1 MGYKGIIFDLDGVL
15 VHTDSLHYKAWK
27 QIADRFNIPFDEVVN
42 NRLRGVS
49 RMESLR
55 IILEKS
61 ERIFSFEE
69 QEQLAEEKNEIY
81 KQLLVSMNEKDVD
94 ADVRNTLK
102 ALKEKGLK
110 LAIGS
115 SSKNTKAILNQV
127 KLYDYFDAISDG
139 TNIVKTKPD
148 PEVFIKAAEFIR
160 LNPKDCLVVED
171 AKAGVEAAINGGFDS
186 AGINDVVQYKIARY
200 NLLKFSDLLNII
212 E

>member
-1 MGYKGIIFDLDGVL
+1 MRYKGIIFDLDGVL
-15 VHTDSLHYKAWK
+15 VYTDSLHYKAWK

-61 ERIFSFEE
+61 ERSFSLEE
-69 QEQLAEEKNEIY
+69 QEQLAEEKNKIY

-94 ADVRNTLK
+94 EDVKNTLK
-102 ALKEKGLK
+102 ALKEKGIK

-115 SSKNTKAILNQV
+115 SSKNTKMILNQV

-148 PEVFIKAAEFIR
+148 PEVFIKAAEFIS

-171 AKAGVEAAINGGFDS
+171 AKAGVEAAIKGGFDS
-186 AGINDVVQYKIARY
+186 AGINDVVQYKMAKY